1 VSAFHTPGKKREK
14 NQRLQITTPG
24 HLVLQYYR
32 SFWTRAEDK
41 QQGRGR
47 GVTPTGVL
55 LRAPQARSWA
65 AGRTRECR
73 VCARGKGRSVA
84 ELVPGV
90 LTLLS
95 APTVRARAR
104 PLSSSL
110 LSSRQRSQL
119 EASRRPH
126 ERHG

>member
-1 VSAFHTPGKKREK
+1 MSAFHTPRGKSEK
-14 NQRLQITTPG
+14 KISGCKLLHPW

-41 QQGRGR
+41 QQGRGD
-47 GVTPTGVL
+47 GGTPTGVL

-84 ELVPGV
+84 CSKPLENGV
-90 LTLLS
+90 IVLL
-95 APTVRARAR
+95 RAC
-104 PLSSSL
+104 
-110 LSSRQRSQL
+110 RSG
-119 EASRRPH
+119 PF
-126 ERHG
+126 